1 MCIHRLAHRLGI
13 WELKWQLDDLA
24 FRHLD
29 EAKYREISRI
39 LAARRSQREAYVA
52 EVSNRLRE
60 ELEGNRLNAEVIG
73 RPKGIYSIHRKMQKY
88 EAEGK
93 ELSDIYDLYAMRVIV
108 DDVADC
114 YAALGVT
121 HRMWSPIP
129 GQFDDY
135 IATPKQN
142 MYQALHTTVHCDGGH
157 PLEVQIKTKDMHQ
170 VAEYGVAAHWR
181 YKERAGSAA
190 GGRFEE
196 RMTWLR
202 QLLEWQRETPDT
214 DEFLQSVREDLFH
227 DQVFVYTPKGDI
239 MELATGATPIDFA
252 YKIHTDLGHRISG
265 AKVNGRLVS
274 LDTPLENG
282 DTVEVVAGKTGRGPS
297 PDWLNPARGYVATNS
312 ARQKIRSWFNR
323 QARSA
328 NITRGKDLLRR
339 ELHRMGV
346 KLSDREV
353 LELCRFETME
363 DLLAALGSGE
373 LSDAALSDRLAEHR
387 SKEAEAAAWMPP
399 LKGPQRLDSPTSG
412 ISVLGVGDL
421 LTRIATCCNPIQG
434 DAIIGF
440 VTRSRGVS
448 VHKVECKN
456 VLNEDEKERLVP
468 VSWGQKQELYPV
480 RVRIEAIDRVGLLR
494 DVSTKLSEDKINIAW
509 VVTRENDNATV
520 SMELTIHIAGLQQ
533 LNRVFSRIE
542 SVRGVTSV
550 SRVTGSPAPASGAV
564 KSSAPPG
571 PAALSRAVFTPTAA
585 KLLVAVAVFLAILLM
600 PTPEGLT
607 LQGQRALAVMTFVV
621 ILWAT
626 EVVHSSVAGII
637 GVVLLVLFGAVSGI
651 GEAVYGFSQPVCYFL
666 IGILTLGLAVHHS
679 GLAERMATFLMRG
692 ATGRPSLLYVQMLFS
707 FAALT
712 FALPSASTSGSDH
725 GARVRAGA
733 GAVGHTPRSSLL
745 QSDDDGDGRT
755 EPPGLHGPAGRR
767 HNSGGGVGS
776 AGRFLVDAVVRHD
789 ERTVLRQPRRGRHD
803 AVPVLPFG
811 VSPGGNQQCY
821 SGAAGTDQAR
831 RDTRRRHRH
840 AHCADVV
847 HRLRPRSAS
856 VGPGADSP
864 VPDPVAASG
873 HPDVGRIR
881 AQRGLDELFR
891 DRDVAVASPRPGLP
905 PGAAAW
911 FSETLVG
918 GVSQLAHAAFA
929 GAAGTERV
937 LRGGADADAQHRRA
951 TWRW

>member
-1 MCIHRLAHRLGI
+1 MVEVASDSTDLIARVSEYVEETTQVDAIRAAYDFAAQCHTGQMRLSGDPYIVHPLAAATILADLYLDPDTIKAALLHDVVEDCSIAVEELESRFGRDVARLVDGVTKLTRVDYRPPGSNGVSPADAESLYAESLRKMLVAMAEDIRVVLIKLADRLHNMRTLDPLPEEKRQRIAQETLDVYSPLAHRLGI

-24 FRHLD
+24 FRHLN
-29 EAKYREISRI
+29 ETKYREISRM

-52 EVSNRLRE
+52 EVSSRLRD
-60 ELEGNRLNAEVIG
+60 ELFVNHLNADVSG

-88 EAEGK
+88 ETEGK

-142 MYQALHTTVHCDGGH
+142 MYQALHTTVHCEGGH
-157 PLEVQIKTKDMHQ
+157 PLEVQIKTRDMHQ

-214 DEFLQSVREDLFH
+214 NEFLESVREDLFH

-239 MELATGATPIDFA
+239 VELATGATPIDFA

-265 AKVNGRLVS
+265 AKLNGRLVS

-353 LELCRFETME
+353 LQLCRFDTME

-399 LKGPQRLDSPTSG
+399 IKGSPRLDSPTSG

-421 LTRIATCCNPIQG
+421 LTRIATCCSPIQG

-448 VHKVECKN
+448 VHKVDCKN

-550 SRVTGSPAPASGAV
+550 SRVTSSP
-564 KSSAPPG
+564 
-571 PAALSRAVFTPTAA
+571 
-585 KLLVAVAVFLAILLM
+585 
-600 PTPEGLT
+600 
-607 LQGQRALAVMTFVV
+607 
-621 ILWAT
+621 
-626 EVVHSSVAGII
+626 
-637 GVVLLVLFGAVSGI
+637 
-651 GEAVYGFSQPVCYFL
+651 
-666 IGILTLGLAVHHS
+666 
-679 GLAERMATFLMRG
+679 
-692 ATGRPSLLYVQMLFS
+692 
-707 FAALT
+707 
-712 FALPSASTSGSDH
+712 
-725 GARVRAGA
+725 
-733 GAVGHTPRSSLL
+733 
-745 QSDDDGDGRT
+745 
-755 EPPGLHGPAGRR
+755 
-767 HNSGGGVGS
+767 
-776 AGRFLVDAVVRHD
+776 
-789 ERTVLRQPRRGRHD
+789 LRQ
-803 AVPVLPFG
+803 
-811 VSPGGNQQCY
+811 
-821 SGAAGTDQAR
+821 
-831 RDTRRRHRH
+831 
-840 AHCADVV
+840 
-847 HRLRPRSAS
+847 
-856 VGPGADSP
+856 
-864 VPDPVAASG
+864 
-873 HPDVGRIR
+873 
-881 AQRGLDELFR
+881 
-891 DRDVAVASPRPGLP
+891 
-905 PGAAAW
+905 
-911 FSETLVG
+911 
-918 GVSQLAHAAFA
+918 
-929 GAAGTERV
+929 TER
-937 LRGGADADAQHRRA
+937 
-951 TWRW
+951 

>member
-1 MCIHRLAHRLGI
+1 MVEVASDSTDLIARVSEYVEETAQVDAIRAAYDFAALCHDGQKRLSGDPYIVHPLAAATILADLYLDPDTIKAALLHDVLEDCGVDVEELDDRFGPDVARLVDGVTKLERVDYRPPGSNGASVVVAENLYAESLRKMLVAMAEDIRVVLIKLADRLHNMRTLDPLPEQKRRRIAQETLDVYSPLAHRLGI

-29 EAKYREISRI
+29 EAKYREISRM

-52 EVSNRLRE
+52 EVSERLRE
-60 ELEGNRLNAEVIG
+60 ELEANDLNAEVIG

-88 EAEGK
+88 EADGK
-93 ELSDIYDLYAMRVIV
+93 ELSDIHDLYAMRVIV

-121 HRMWSPIP
+121 HRTWSPIP

-142 MYQALHTTVHCDGGH
+142 MYQALHTTVHCEGGH
-157 PLEVQIKTKDMHQ
+157 PLEVQIKTRDMHQ

-190 GGRFEE
+190 GGQFEE

-282 DTVEVVAGKTGRGPS
+282 DTVEVVAGKTSRGPS

-339 ELHRMGV
+339 ELRRMGV

-353 LELCRFETME
+353 LELCRYDTME
-363 DLLAALGSGE
+363 DLLAVLGSGE
-373 LSDAALSDRLAEHR
+373 LSDSALSARLAEYH
-387 SKEAEAAAWMPP
+387 SKEAEAAAWMPTGNGVP
-399 LKGPQRLDSPTSG
+399 RLDSPTSG
-412 ISVLGVGDL
+412 IAVLGAGGM
-421 LTRIATCCNPIQG
+421 LTRIAQCCNPLPG
-434 DAIIGF
+434 DSIIGF
-440 VTRSRGVS
+440 VTRSHGLS
-448 VHKVECKN
+448 VHKVECSN
-456 VLNEDEKERLVP
+456 VLNEDEKARLVP

-550 SRVTGSPAPASGAV
+550 SRVTGSP
-564 KSSAPPG
+564 
-571 PAALSRAVFTPTAA
+571 
-585 KLLVAVAVFLAILLM
+585 
-600 PTPEGLT
+600 
-607 LQGQRALAVMTFVV
+607 
-621 ILWAT
+621 
-626 EVVHSSVAGII
+626 
-637 GVVLLVLFGAVSGI
+637 
-651 GEAVYGFSQPVCYFL
+651 
-666 IGILTLGLAVHHS
+666 
-679 GLAERMATFLMRG
+679 
-692 ATGRPSLLYVQMLFS
+692 
-707 FAALT
+707 
-712 FALPSASTSGSDH
+712 
-725 GARVRAGA
+725 
-733 GAVGHTPRSSLL
+733 
-745 QSDDDGDGRT
+745 
-755 EPPGLHGPAGRR
+755 
-767 HNSGGGVGS
+767 
-776 AGRFLVDAVVRHD
+776 
-789 ERTVLRQPRRGRHD
+789 LRQ
-803 AVPVLPFG
+803 
-811 VSPGGNQQCY
+811 
-821 SGAAGTDQAR
+821 
-831 RDTRRRHRH
+831 
-840 AHCADVV
+840 
-847 HRLRPRSAS
+847 
-856 VGPGADSP
+856 
-864 VPDPVAASG
+864 
-873 HPDVGRIR
+873 
-881 AQRGLDELFR
+881 
-891 DRDVAVASPRPGLP
+891 
-905 PGAAAW
+905 
-911 FSETLVG
+911 
-918 GVSQLAHAAFA
+918 
-929 GAAGTERV
+929 TER
-937 LRGGADADAQHRRA
+937 
-951 TWRW
+951 

>member
-1 MCIHRLAHRLGI
+1 MVEVASDSTDLISRVCEYVEETAQVDAIRAAYDFAAKCHDGQKRLSGDPYIVHPLAAATILADLYLDPDTIKAALLHDVVEDCSVDIAELDSRFGPDVARLVDGVTKLERVDYRPPGSNGVNPADAESLYAESLRKMLVAMAEDIRVVLIKLADRLHNMRTLDPLPEAKRRRIAQETLDVYSPLAHRLGI

-24 FRHLD
+24 FRHLN
-29 EAKYREISRI
+29 EAKYREISRM
-39 LAARRSQREAYVA
+39 LQARRSQREAYVA
-52 EVSNRLRE
+52 EVSDRLRD
-60 ELEGNRLNAEVIG
+60 ELFVNQLNADVSG

-108 DDVADC
+108 DDVAGC

-142 MYQALHTTVHCDGGH
+142 MYQALHTTVHCEGGH
-157 PLEVQIKTKDMHQ
+157 PLEVQIKTRDMHQ

-214 DEFLQSVREDLFH
+214 NEFLESVREDLFH

-239 MELATGATPIDFA
+239 VELASGATPIDFA

-265 AKVNGRLVS
+265 AKLNGRLVS

-373 LSDAALSDRLAEHR
+373 LSDAALGDRLAEHR
-387 SKEAEAAAWMPP
+387 GKEDEAAAWMPP
-399 LKGPQRLDSPTSG
+399 IKGSLRLDSPTSG

-421 LTRIATCCNPIQG
+421 LTRIATCCSPIQG

-448 VHKVECKN
+448 VHKVECIN

-550 SRVTGSPAPASGAV
+550 NRVTSSP
-564 KSSAPPG
+564 
-571 PAALSRAVFTPTAA
+571 
-585 KLLVAVAVFLAILLM
+585 
-600 PTPEGLT
+600 
-607 LQGQRALAVMTFVV
+607 
-621 ILWAT
+621 
-626 EVVHSSVAGII
+626 
-637 GVVLLVLFGAVSGI
+637 
-651 GEAVYGFSQPVCYFL
+651 
-666 IGILTLGLAVHHS
+666 
-679 GLAERMATFLMRG
+679 
-692 ATGRPSLLYVQMLFS
+692 
-707 FAALT
+707 
-712 FALPSASTSGSDH
+712 
-725 GARVRAGA
+725 
-733 GAVGHTPRSSLL
+733 
-745 QSDDDGDGRT
+745 
-755 EPPGLHGPAGRR
+755 
-767 HNSGGGVGS
+767 
-776 AGRFLVDAVVRHD
+776 
-789 ERTVLRQPRRGRHD
+789 LRQ
-803 AVPVLPFG
+803 
-811 VSPGGNQQCY
+811 
-821 SGAAGTDQAR
+821 
-831 RDTRRRHRH
+831 
-840 AHCADVV
+840 
-847 HRLRPRSAS
+847 
-856 VGPGADSP
+856 
-864 VPDPVAASG
+864 
-873 HPDVGRIR
+873 
-881 AQRGLDELFR
+881 
-891 DRDVAVASPRPGLP
+891 
-905 PGAAAW
+905 
-911 FSETLVG
+911 
-918 GVSQLAHAAFA
+918 
-929 GAAGTERV
+929 TER
-937 LRGGADADAQHRRA
+937 
-951 TWRW
+951 